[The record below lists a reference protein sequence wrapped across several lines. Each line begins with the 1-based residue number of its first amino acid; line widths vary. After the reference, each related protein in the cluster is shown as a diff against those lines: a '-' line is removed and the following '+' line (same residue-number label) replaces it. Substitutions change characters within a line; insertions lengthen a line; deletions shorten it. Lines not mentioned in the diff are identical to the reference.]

1 MIAAMVLAAGTSS
14 RMGRPKQT
22 VRVGGVP
29 MLERVLKNYRES
41 RVERVVVVIGGHADE
56 VRSAVSFRDE
66 VVVANPRFAEGMSSS
81 LRLGIRHVGDADAA
95 IIALGDQPFVRTSTI
110 NRIVSAYESWGARI
124 VVPTYRGDRG
134 NPVLFDRALFPQLGR
149 IRGDVGAKSVVQRNA
164 KDVLEVEVRDGGI
177 LADIDTPSDLE
188 QWPRFRPSRSRE
200 GT

>member
-1 MIAAMVLAAGTSS
+1 MIAAVVLAAGTSS